1 LRITPREFVEELKS
15 PVRAIAGNDD
25 WPFPIPLVNK
35 AGERQFDTKAG
46 LDEILRRRISRNELS
61 AVWFLSPIC
70 RRRTNMLRSIPPG
83 WVPKS

>member
-46 LDEILRRRISRNELS
+46 LDEILP
-61 AVWFLSPIC
+61 AHQP
-70 RRRTNMLRSIPPG
+70 
-83 WVPKS
+83 